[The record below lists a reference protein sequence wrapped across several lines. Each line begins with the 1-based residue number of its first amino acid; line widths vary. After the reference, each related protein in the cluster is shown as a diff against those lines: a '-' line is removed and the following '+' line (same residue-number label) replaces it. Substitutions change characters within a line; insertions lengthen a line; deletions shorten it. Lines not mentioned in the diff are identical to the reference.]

1 MISANSVVDG
11 RYRIINRLGS
21 GGMAEVWCAEDTELD
36 RKVALKILE
45 PRFAQDREFVERF
58 RREAS
63 AAAGLQHPNVV
74 SVFDR
79 GEFDGT
85 YYIAM
90 EYVEGASLRELIN
103 RGMSVEAAVRVTRQI
118 LAAAKFAHSHGVIH
132 RDLKPGNV
140 LVDRHGRAT
149 VTDFGIAKAGVS
161 EITQAGSVM
170 GTAQYLSP
178 EQAQGLEVTAASDL
192 YSIGV
197 VLYEALTGQVPFEAD
212 SAVAVAL
219 KQVSEMPRPPSEL
232 NPDVPRGLDAVV
244 LKALAKDPANRFAS
258 VDEFS
263 AALDAAEK
271 NPSVAPFE
279 TAVFG
284 APPVSAAEG
293 TAAREAQAPP
303 PAAPPESGPRGERR
317 RRPRW
322 RWAIIAV
329 LVAALV
335 GVAVWALTRPSQ
347 IVVPSVIGQREG
359 AAVQALE
366 GEGFDVDV
374 ARTKGFGE
382 PGRVSEQDP
391 RPGEEATEGS
401 TVTITVVIGP
411 GVAEVPDVEGLP
423 QRKAVG
429 RLDRAG
435 FRVKSENRFS
445 ETVPA
450 GRAIGTDP
458 AESTELAR
466 DSTVTLQVSK
476 GPNLVDVPSVLGLD
490 QAIAESRLR
499 RADLVPN
506 VETDESAAAEGTVIT
521 QDPGGGA
528 VPRGSEVTIVVSTG
542 IGRRPRPRPDRPQ
555 PVAIS
560 SVIGQSQQ
568 AARATLRAQG
578 LKVSVVKQDVRSED
592 DDGVVIDQAPPDGT
606 RVPPGSTVTIVVGKL
621 EEPTIELPPEG

>member
-1 MISANSVVDG
+1 MPVAANTVVDG

-21 GGMAEVWCAEDTELD
+21 GGMAEVWCAEDTQLD
-36 RKVALKILE
+36 RKVALKILQ

-90 EYVEGASLRELIN
+90 EYVEGASLRDLIN
-103 RGMSVEAAVRVTRQI
+103 RGMSVEAAVGVTRQI
-118 LAAAKFAHSHGVIH
+118 LAATRFAHSHGVIH

-140 LVDRHGRAT
+140 LVDRHGRAS

-161 EITQAGSVM
+161 EITQTGSVM
-170 GTAQYLSP
+170 GTARYLSP
-178 EQAQGLEVTAASDL
+178 EQAQGLEVSAASDL

-197 VLYEALTGQVPFEAD
+197 ILYEGLTGRVPFEAD

-219 KQVSEMPRPPSEL
+219 KQVSEVPRPPSEL
-232 NPDVPRGLDAVV
+232 NPAVPRALDTVV

-258 VDEFS
+258 VDEFA

-284 APPVSAAEG
+284 APPVPAPESAE
-293 TAAREAQAPP
+293 AREAPAVPP
-303 PAAPPESGPRGERR
+303 EAPPEPPPRDEGRR
-317 RRPRW
+317 RGWW
-322 RWAIIAV
+322 RWAIVAV

-335 GVAVWALTRPSQ
+335 AVGVWALTRPGQ
-347 IVVPSVIGQREG
+347 VVVPSVIGQSEET
-359 AAVQALE
+359 AVQALE
-366 GEGFDVDV
+366 GAGFEVEVVQTQGTGD
-374 ARTKGFGE
+374 
-382 PGRVSEQDP
+382 PGKVSEQDP
-391 RPGEEATEGS
+391 RAGEEAAEGS

-411 GVAEVPDVEGLP
+411 GVAKIPSVEGLP
-423 QRKAVG
+423 EREAVRK
-429 RLDRAG
+429 LDKAG
-435 FRVKSENRFS
+435 FRVKSVARFS
-445 ETVPA
+445 DEVAA

-458 AESTELAR
+458 AEGSELAR
-466 DSTVTLQVSK
+466 ESTVTLRVSK
-476 GPNLVDVPSVLGLD
+476 GPDLVEVPSVLGLD

-506 VETDESAAAEGTVIT
+506 VETEESAATEGTVIT
-521 QDPGGGA
+521 QDPGSGT
-528 VPRGSEVTIVVSTG
+528 VRRGSEVTIVVSTG
-542 IGRRPRPRPDRPQ
+542 IESFT
-555 PVAIS
+555 VS

-578 LKVSVVKQDVRSED
+578 LKVAVQKQEVPSED
-592 DDGVVIDQAPPDGT
+592 DDGVVIDQSPPAGT
-606 RVPPGSTVTIVVGKL
+606 RVQAGDTVTILVGRF
-621 EEPTIELPPEG
+621 EEPATEFPEQG

>member
-1 MISANSVVDG
+1 MPVAANTVVDG

-21 GGMAEVWCAEDTELD
+21 GGMAEVWCAEDTQLD
-36 RKVALKILE
+36 RKVALKILQ

-90 EYVEGASLRELIN
+90 EYVEGASLRDLVN
-103 RGMSVEAAVRVTRQI
+103 RGMSVEAAVGVTRQI
-118 LAAAKFAHSHGVIH
+118 LAAARFAHSHGVIR

-140 LVDRHGRAT
+140 LVDRHGRAS

-161 EITQAGSVM
+161 EITQTGSVM

-197 VLYEALTGQVPFEAD
+197 ILYEGLTGRVPFEAD

-219 KQVSEMPRPPSEL
+219 KQVSEVPRPPSEL
-232 NPDVPRGLDAVV
+232 NPAVPRALDAVV

-258 VDEFS
+258 VDEFA

-284 APPVSAAEG
+284 APPVPPPESAE
-293 TAAREAQAPP
+293 AREAPAGPP
-303 PAAPPESGPRGERR
+303 PEGPPEQPRRDQ

-322 RWAIIAV
+322 RWAIVAV

-335 GVAVWALTRPSQ
+335 GVAVWALTRPGQ
-347 IVVPSVIGQREG
+347 VVVPSVIGQTEG

-366 GEGFDVDV
+366 EEGFEVEV
-374 ARTKGFGE
+374 AETQGDGD

-391 RPGEEATEGS
+391 RAGEEAAEAS
-401 TVTITVVIGP
+401 SVTITVVIGP
-411 GVAEVPDVEGLP
+411 GVAKIPSVEGLP
-423 QRKAVG
+423 ERQAVRK
-429 RLDRAG
+429 LDKAG
-435 FRVKSENRFS
+435 FRVKSVARFS
-445 ETVPA
+445 DEVAA

-458 AESTELAR
+458 SEGTELAR
-466 DSTVTLQVSK
+466 EQTVTLRVSK
-476 GPNLVDVPSVLGLD
+476 GPDLVEVPSVLGVD

-506 VETDESAAAEGTVIT
+506 VETEESAAAEGTVIT
-521 QDPGGGA
+521 QDPGSGT

-542 IGRRPRPRPDRPQ
+542 IES
-555 PVAIS
+555 VAVS

-568 AARATLRAQG
+568 AARATLRAQE
-578 LKVSVVKQDVRSED
+578 LKVAVQKQDVPSES
-592 DDGVVIDQAPPDGT
+592 DDGVVIDQSPAAGT
-606 RVPPGSTVTIVVGKL
+606 RVQAGDTVTILVGRF
-621 EEPTIELPPEG
+621 EEPATEFPEEG

>member
-1 MISANSVVDG
+1 MPVAANTVVDG

-21 GGMAEVWCAEDTELD
+21 GGMAEVWCAEDTQLD
-36 RKVALKILE
+36 RKVALKILQ

-90 EYVEGASLRELIN
+90 EYVEGASLRDLIN
-103 RGMSVEAAVRVTRQI
+103 RGMSVEAAVGVTRQI
-118 LAAAKFAHSHGVIH
+118 LAAARFAHSHGVIH

-140 LVDRHGRAT
+140 LVDRHGRAS

-161 EITQAGSVM
+161 EITQTGSVM

-197 VLYEALTGQVPFEAD
+197 ILYEGLTGRVPFEAD

-219 KQVSEMPRPPSEL
+219 KQVSEVPRPPSEL
-232 NPDVPRGLDAVV
+232 NPAVPRALDAVV

-258 VDEFS
+258 VDEFA

-284 APPVSAAEG
+284 APPVPPPESAE
-293 TAAREAQAPP
+293 AREAPAGPP
-303 PAAPPESGPRGERR
+303 PEGPPEQPRRDQ

-322 RWAIIAV
+322 RWAIVAV

-335 GVAVWALTRPSQ
+335 GVAVWALTRPGQ
-347 IVVPSVIGQREG
+347 VVVPSVIGQTEG

-366 GEGFDVDV
+366 EEGFEVEV
-374 ARTKGFGE
+374 AETQGDGD

-391 RPGEEATEGS
+391 RAGEEAAEAS
-401 TVTITVVIGP
+401 SVTITVVIGP
-411 GVAEVPDVEGLP
+411 GVAKIPSVEGLP
-423 QRKAVG
+423 ERQAVRK
-429 RLDRAG
+429 LDKAG
-435 FRVKSENRFS
+435 FRVKSVARFS
-445 ETVPA
+445 DEVAA

-458 AESTELAR
+458 SEGTELAR
-466 DSTVTLQVSK
+466 EQTVTLRVSK
-476 GPNLVDVPSVLGLD
+476 GPDLVEVPSVLGVD

-506 VETDESAAAEGTVIT
+506 VETEESAAAEGTVIT
-521 QDPGGGA
+521 QDPGSGT

-542 IGRRPRPRPDRPQ
+542 IES
-555 PVAIS
+555 VAVS

-568 AARATLRAQG
+568 AARATLRAQE
-578 LKVSVVKQDVRSED
+578 LKVAVQKQDVPSES
-592 DDGVVIDQAPPDGT
+592 DDGVVIDQSPAAGT
-606 RVPPGSTVTIVVGKL
+606 RVQAGDTVTILVGRF
-621 EEPTIELPPEG
+621 EEPATEFPEEG